1 MAHTPAGF
9 NLVRAPGSAP
19 GRSLYLSGF
28 WATPLC
34 FCLVALLGGCG
45 GGPRVFN
52 ISPEAYRGP
61 DLTIQSKP
69 PQHVAI
75 IQAPT
80 PGWTFSFDA
89 SRPQFGY
96 TDVFLTITRP
106 NPAFVYTQ
114 NVVSQEAGT
123 EIDITRRIVVYARV
137 LPHDVVPDS
146 QAYSRAAEGG
156 PKPSGTSAPAR

>member
-1 MAHTPAGF
+1 
-9 NLVRAPGSAP
+9 
-19 GRSLYLSGF
+19 
-28 WATPLC
+28 
-34 FCLVALLGGCG
+34 VALLGGCG

-114 NVVSQEAGT
+114 NVV
-123 EIDITRRIVVYARV
+123 RRKLGPRSTSPVGSSCT
-137 LPHDVVPDS
+137 PGCCPTMSVPDS

-156 PKPSGTSAPAR
+156 PKPSGTSAPTR